1 MVCPDADSL
10 FVSGASDG
18 KRMGDFFEKC
28 LEIYGVFYTRPE
40 VRTFEGKGG
49 RWVESLGVYNWAY
62 LRPTGHSNIA
72 GELYDGKN
80 RFASSYMVER
90 GKWLVDMLTAPVY
103 NYRNV
108 EGAQPG
114 YPEGWRPG
122 DALDEKSFTRQ
133 YPAHGAHG
141 GEQP

>member
-1 MVCPDADSL
+1 MLEEMNAIRNSLAGTANMAADGWCVPMQTAYL
-10 FVSGASDG
+10 FPEHPMA
-18 KRMGDFFEKC
+18 KEWGDFFEKC

-49 RWVESLGVYNWAY
+49 RWGESLGVYNWAY

-103 NYRNV
+103 NY
-108 EGAQPG
+108 
-114 YPEGWRPG
+114 
-122 DALDEKSFTRQ
+122 
-133 YPAHGAHG
+133 
-141 GEQP
+141 